1 MSPYEL
7 DNRFD
12 VSTLSRLELA
22 GIPVSASLEKN
33 CEKLS
38 EIIGVSC
45 DGYRGYHSMMAE
57 WMKSE
62 GNRYPPTW
70 RSLHAILRELSLE
83 ELSQEIEEYLG
94 CEFCL

>member
-62 GNRYPPTW
+62 GNRYPPYLEVTS
-70 RSLHAILRELSLE
+70 RYFERAELGGAQSRD
-83 ELSQEIEEYLG
+83 
-94 CEFCL
+94 